1 MNPNDF
7 GSDFSSS
14 TTMTKTQIFFT
25 EVGVGDQTL
34 KESEYLTCICQV
46 PRNTTQDQC

>member
-14 TTMTKTQIFFT
+14 TTMTKTQIFFP
-25 EVGVGDQTL
+25 EVGGDQTL